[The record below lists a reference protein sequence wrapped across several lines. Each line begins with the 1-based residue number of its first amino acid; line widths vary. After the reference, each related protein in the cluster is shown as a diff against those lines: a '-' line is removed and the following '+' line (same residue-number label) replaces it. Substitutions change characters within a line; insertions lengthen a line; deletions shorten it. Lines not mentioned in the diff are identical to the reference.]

1 MQRGSSASIKT
12 FYHQIAST
20 NQVFR
25 LKPDQTPTQQRPV
38 SQYGSIKPR
47 EFKLNSKFDQ
57 SSTSEIKSSSNLRL
71 VNSQLNEHF
80 GKHFGRN
87 YRSLKRIK
95 QHPSVD
101 CHQKIPSTD
110 LVGYSQKKEPK
121 ITVTSS
127 KSRLADNLS
136 NEIKSEEESEQVVYM
151 DEEAEPDKAQTL
163 RDELYRDAPAC
174 LGRQIESLERC
185 QQIFGVLEE
194 AEEKSK
200 QRLKEERMRELKYKA
215 FTGNYK
221 DFEPAYP
228 WEAVSHYLPEEPE
241 FNSVTSTAV
250 YKREP
255 LLSVSEKDELEIAK
269 LMEDLNDKYEF
280 FLKHTHMEYDSDYAF
295 IKGDPAKMTH
305 IEIDFLKRQ
314 YDSKSTGYNV
324 VM

>member
-1 MQRGSSASIKT
+1 
-12 FYHQIAST
+12 
-20 NQVFR
+20 
-25 LKPDQTPTQQRPV
+25 
-38 SQYGSIKPR
+38 
-47 EFKLNSKFDQ
+47 
-57 SSTSEIKSSSNLRL
+57 
-71 VNSQLNEHF
+71 
-80 GKHFGRN
+80 
-87 YRSLKRIK
+87 
-95 QHPSVD
+95 
-101 CHQKIPSTD
+101 
-110 LVGYSQKKEPK
+110 
-121 ITVTSS
+121 
-127 KSRLADNLS
+127 
-136 NEIKSEEESEQVVYM
+136 M

>member
-1 MQRGSSASIKT
+1 MSRSVTSDHFRINYKMNHSTQSTKAELKSSAIRISTAQGKANAMQRGSSASIKT

-136 NEIKSEEESEQVVYM
+136 NEIKSEEESEH
-151 DEEAEPDKAQTL
+151 
-163 RDELYRDAPAC
+163 
-174 LGRQIESLERC
+174 S
-185 QQIFGVLEE
+185 
-194 AEEKSK
+194 
-200 QRLKEERMRELKYKA
+200 
-215 FTGNYK
+215 
-221 DFEPAYP
+221 
-228 WEAVSHYLPEEPE
+228 
-241 FNSVTSTAV
+241 SV
-250 YKREP
+250 
-255 LLSVSEKDELEIAK
+255 
-269 LMEDLNDKYEF
+269 
-280 FLKHTHMEYDSDYAF
+280 H
-295 IKGDPAKMTH
+295 G
-305 IEIDFLKRQ
+305 
-314 YDSKSTGYNV
+314 
-324 VM
+324 